1 MVLNKDL
8 KASIHKLVVMQ
19 NLFLFLLTD
28 LPPPPPEAYNEPE
41 EDADK
46 QVQSRTFKMLQDAVE
61 GGGWYD
67 IFSV

>member
-1 MVLNKDL
+1 
-8 KASIHKLVVMQ
+8 MQ

>member
-19 NLFLFLLTD
+19 NLLLFLLTD

-61 GGGWYD
+61 GGG
-67 IFSV
+67 